1 MPFTSSARTVRE
13 RFASSSWAS
22 SCGWSP
28 RCRRGN
34 RSISAALAG
43 ITAAVVGV
51 IANLALYFTLH
62 TIFAETTHAGWGPID
77 LELPRLDSI
86 RPVSAVIA
94 VLAALMIFSVKWS
107 VLRTLGVCAL
117 LGLAAA
123 PLGLPVG

>member
-1 MPFTSSARTVRE
+1 
-13 RFASSSWAS
+13 
-22 SCGWSP
+22 
-28 RCRRGN
+28 
-34 RSISAALAG
+34 
-43 ITAAVVGV
+43 V

-62 TIFAETTHAGWGPID
+62 TIFAETTHAGWGSID

-123 PLGLPVG
+123 LLGLPVG